1 MSGNSK
7 ERPYFSWLLVI
18 TFFAGA
24 ASEVPSV
31 AGGGDVAVA
40 TGVVSEGGVSVAVAT
55 DVSEGGGE
63 GSTVL
68 DSAVDWQKVTNGDL
82 VTEGEKELVV
92 DRRSAVIR
100 PFIVVF
106 CLVIEEVVGGSV

>member
-40 TGVVSEGGVSVAVAT
+40 TGV
-55 DVSEGGGE
+55 VSEGGGE